1 VKSSQIE
8 FGI

>member
-1 VKSSQIE
+1 MIE